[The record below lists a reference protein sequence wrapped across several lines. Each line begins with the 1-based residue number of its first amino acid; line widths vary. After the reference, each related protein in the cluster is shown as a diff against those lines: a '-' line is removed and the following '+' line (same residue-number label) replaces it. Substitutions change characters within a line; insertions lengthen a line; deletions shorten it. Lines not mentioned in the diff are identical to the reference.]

1 MTHSWFLV
9 SFSERFRS
17 TAARFRKQ
25 GAKNFW
31 KIDCQKLLIF
41 VLNVIIYVSTKS
53 RTFLLRHFSRKV
65 PRITYSHDKFQVY
78 FYYISDFIAQNVS
91 KTGISFT
98 KHQNCRK
105 TVPVPLCQLNLSSYN
120 MIFNFFRC
128 FSVG

>member
-1 MTHSWFLV
+1 MTYSWFLV

-31 KIDCQKLLIF
+31 KTDCRKLLIF

-105 TVPVPLCQLNLSSYN
+105 IVPVPLCQLNLSLYN